1 MKAAEPVIS
10 IIMPVYQTG
19 SYLEEAV
26 RSVQAQTFPDWELLL
41 IDDGSTD
48 GGGALCDALAAEE
61 ARIRVFHQ
69 ENRGVSSARNKGL
82 AEARG
87 EYFCFVDSADTLRP
101 DFLSLLLEWQRSVP
115 DGAACCGV
123 AEKSAESVRPSS
135 SPASDRLLTA
145 DQFLYE
151 ALMGLLSLPLC
162 CANWILPKRLV
173 SGQRF
178 DETLRYSEDSLFLC
192 GVLSRCGTVYYDVLP
207 LYEYRIGREGNTAGR
222 HTLEKS
228 LETLRAWE
236 AIYGL
241 FREKDGKAPQVLL
254 KRLTELCCEARRLAL
269 KEKKRQQAAASRKKA
284 LAYWK
289 KMRECGEIPERD
301 KRRLRFYIM
310 FPLLSEK
317 VMMKLYGRV

>member
-61 ARIRVFHQ
+61 MRIRVFHQ

-87 EYFCFVDSADTLRP
+87 EYFCFVDSDDTLRP
-101 DFLSLLLEWQRSVP
+101 DFLSLLLEWQQSVP
-115 DGAACCGV
+115 DGAACCGF
-123 AEKSAESVRPSS
+123 AEKSAEGVRPSS
-135 SPASDRLLTA
+135 SPASDRRLTA

-192 GVLSRCGTVYYDVLP
+192 GALSRCETVCYDPQP
-207 LYEYRIGREGNTAGR
+207 LYEYRIGREGNTVGR
-222 HTLEKS
+222 RTLEKS

-241 FREKDGKAPQVLL
+241 FRDRDGKAPQVLL

-269 KEKKRQQAAASRKKA
+269 KENKRPQAAACREKS

-289 KMRECGEIPERD
+289 KLKACAGIPERD